1 MNANLTDPGT
11 STIQSSKTQHIVMLL
26 ALAGSTTSNASILN
40 AHYSWSESA
49 TSSVPRM
56 SPIQSASPSIE
67 VSAKEGILEI
77 KRLSGLTW
85 DELGKVFGVSRRSV
99 HNWARG
105 EAVTASHDAM
115 IQAVLEKIRRIDQGS
130 AMSTASRLRSLNGEA
145 PLYSLLTSLPL
156 SELEKSTR
164 EMSSTHRDP
173 VVDSATLMA
182 NWRPIAPFRDR
193 WDDQPIE
200 EVVPIGSYPVK
211 RLKVAAKRLG

>member
-1 MNANLTDPGT
+1 MNALMEDFGT
-11 STIQSSKTQHIVMLL
+11 STVTGVKTPYAVVMF
-26 ALAGSTTSNASILN
+26 ALAGPMASTASIVD
-40 AHYSWSESA
+40 HPFSWCESS
-49 TSSVPRM
+49 TF
-56 SPIQSASPSIE
+56 SPSQLRHFHEDSGPVAIG
-67 VSAKEGILEI
+67 AKESILEI

-85 DELGKVFGVSRRSV
+85 EELGKVFGVTRRSV

-105 EAVTASHDAM
+105 DAVTASHDAM

-193 WDDQPIE
+193 WDDQPID